1 MAGPKTHQQQLNII
15 EGRVNTK
22 NAGKDFD
29 AKEELAR
36 PDSLREAYR
45 EGANLRTDSVDL
57 TNPDDR
63 SMIRGESQE
72 SRHRKDRPDD
82 GE

>member
-1 MAGPKTHQQQLNII
+1 MAGPKTHQQQLDII

-29 AKEELAR
+29 AQEELAR
-36 PDSLREAYR
+36 PEALRDAYR
-45 EGANLRTDSVDL
+45 EGRNLRTDAVDL
-57 TNPDDR
+57 TDADDR